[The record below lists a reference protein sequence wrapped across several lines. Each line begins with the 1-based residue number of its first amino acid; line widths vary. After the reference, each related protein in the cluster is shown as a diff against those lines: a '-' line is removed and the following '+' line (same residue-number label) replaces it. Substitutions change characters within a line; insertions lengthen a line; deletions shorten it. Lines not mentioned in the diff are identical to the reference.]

1 MDPIIKKQRIASLI
15 LKEKIDELSKSEKEE
30 LTSWLQASP
39 KNKKIYA
46 RLQEKSFSE
55 DIARYQQISTT
66 RGLDNYRRRYVQT
79 NKRLLGKW
87 YWAAAVAVFI
97 IGIATLF
104 FYQEEHPTVAKTT
117 ISPGSSKAM
126 LILNNGEIISL
137 SEKNK
142 TEIVATE
149 ELSIR
154 NEGSRLRYTASENT
168 KNEQANNYNELIVP
182 KGGEFTLTLSD
193 GTKVWLNSQS
203 KIRYPVIFNDITR
216 EVYLEGEAYFE
227 VQHDDKLPFI
237 VNTSKSAIRVYG
249 TSFNV
254 KAYPDDSFQKTTLEE
269 GSIGLQ
275 VNDKEFKLVP
285 NQQAVLNTANE
296 VNVIK
301 IKARQQSAW
310 RHGRFLFDNEN
321 LEDIMAQLARWYDVN
336 IFFVGPKVKNLHFS
350 GEIDRYEN
358 IEKVLHM
365 IGLTTNISFSI
376 NGKTI
381 TITPE

>member
-1 MDPIIKKQRIASLI
+1 MRTQIEETIKQAIRIGNYLTGKSNEEENPASLPGKDEDPSNEKVVREVLSKQNVENSLEQYKRLNTGLERDWKKWQASRKHRVRIIRYRIAGIAASIMLLFAAGAYWLYPEQKAIVPSPPAQIQAGGFKATLYTGDKKVIEIKENMQAVLSQDSSVIVNSNELKHTETSGRPII
-15 LKEKIDELSKSEKEE
+15 
-30 LTSWLQASP
+30 
-39 KNKKIYA
+39 NK
-46 RLQEKSFSE
+46 L
-55 DIARYQQISTT
+55 
-66 RGLDNYRRRYVQT
+66 V
-79 NKRLLGKW
+79 
-87 YWAAAVAVFI
+87 
-97 IGIATLF
+97 
-104 FYQEEHPTVAKTT
+104 
-117 ISPGSSKAM
+117 
-126 LILNNGEIISL
+126 
-137 SEKNK
+137 
-142 TEIVATE
+142 
-149 ELSIR
+149 
-154 NEGSRLRYTASENT
+154 
-168 KNEQANNYNELIVP
+168 VP
-182 KGGEFTLTLSD
+182 KGGEFAIVLAD
-193 GTKVWLNSQS
+193 GTKIWLNADTRL
-203 KIRYPVIFNDITR
+203 KYPTFFTGDKR
-216 EVYLEGEAYFE
+216 EVELEGEAYFE
-227 VQHDDKLPFI
+227 VQHDDKMPFI
-237 VNTSKSAIRVYG
+237 VKTSKSAIRVYG